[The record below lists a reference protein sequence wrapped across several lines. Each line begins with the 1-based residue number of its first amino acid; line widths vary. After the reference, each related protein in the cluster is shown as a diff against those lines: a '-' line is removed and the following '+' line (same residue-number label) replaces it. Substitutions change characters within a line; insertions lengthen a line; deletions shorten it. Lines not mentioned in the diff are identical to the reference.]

1 MLCKSTSYSFSPIT
15 SRIWFDHAVSPSLI
29 VIWLS
34 STIAAALVSKS
45 ISTRTVDHNM
55 LKTTPNSFSPIASRC
70 AASLSTITIS
80 KLCVTGQSVHSFA
93 HTYSNADISSPN
105 GQIKSPSSTSLKSV
119 SCPTVDQNMLKA
131 TPNSISPIASRCA
144 TSLST
149 LTISKLS
156 VAAQLVHSFARAY
169 SNAAISLPNGGI
181 NSNVSVS
188 STSQVAL
195 IKHVPLIR
203 TFGDRSYRS
212 KKQSQV
218 SHTSPKDPVIELA
231 LLQSVDDDKR
241 HTSDWSTIRD
251 QTETDIEAE
260 VEAMEIEFDERISN
274 CVALIWKFANE
285 YLIDNE
291 KRDSLGNYLAK
302 RGFETG
308 KYHNSSDFIQAVD
321 DYFGV
326 KACVIKVQKRW
337 ISSMCK

>member
-156 VAAQLVHSFARAY
+156 VAAQLVHSSARAY

-218 SHTSPKDPVIELA
+218 SHTSPKDHLVN
-231 LLQSVDDDKR
+231 
-241 HTSDWSTIRD
+241 

-260 VEAMEIEFDERISN
+260 VEAMEIEFDVFKKYWFDDSKSAGKFWSMR
-274 CVALIWKFANE
+274 WKFANE